1 MDLWIYYHDIWLY
14 IYKYTMDIK
23 FNGSTMGTDFFAGHS
38 WMYIYIYVTGNL
50 WIRVPDP
57 GPDLCHCGGK
67 EAPKSVADR

>member
-1 MDLWIYYHDIWLY
+1 MIYGY

>member
-1 MDLWIYYHDIWLY
+1 MAIYINLPWISSSMEVQWVWIFLLG
-14 IYKYTMDIK
+14 IR
-23 FNGSTMGTDFFAGHS
+23 GC
-38 WMYIYIYVTGNL
+38 IYIYVTGNL

>member
-1 MDLWIYYHDIWLY
+1 MAIYINIPWISSSMEVQWVRIFLLG
-14 IYKYTMDIK
+14 IR
-23 FNGSTMGTDFFAGHS
+23 GC
-38 WMYIYIYVTGNL
+38 IYIYVTGNL